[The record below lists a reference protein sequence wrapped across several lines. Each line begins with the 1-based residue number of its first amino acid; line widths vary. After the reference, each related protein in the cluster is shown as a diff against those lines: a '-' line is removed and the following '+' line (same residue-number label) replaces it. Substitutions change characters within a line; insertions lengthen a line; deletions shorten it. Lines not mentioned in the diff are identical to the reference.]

1 MLYAVTQILS
11 LLPNSITY
19 GSDTSDRKLGN
30 GERGQPWKGRINIWP
45 WFGRVG
51 YTSRKDRKESS
62 GGPLDCLTWHLT
74 PPPKEIIETH
84 SGCNP
89 GHLILVA
96 KTRWKLEGNST
107 LQDKQSDADF
117 IVCKVHVLTRSQH
130 FSSRHFQTLTITDEV
145 SSLLTLSSSSSSLP
159 WKLMIKLPTLGGN
172 GIWNLRF
179 FRLDWKFQRSCWE
192 KEEDGGLGVG
202 KMSVS
207 PS

>member
-19 GSDTSDRKLGN
+19 ESDTSDRKLGN
-30 GERGQPWKGRINIWP
+30 GERGSTLEGENKHLTMVRG
-45 WFGRVG
+45 GVG

-62 GGPLDCLTWHLT
+62 GGPLGCLTWNLT

-117 IVCKVHVLTRSQH
+117 KVCKVHVLTRSQH

-159 WKLMIKLPTLGGN
+159 
-172 GIWNLRF
+172 
-179 FRLDWKFQRSCWE
+179 
-192 KEEDGGLGVG
+192 
-202 KMSVS
+202 
-207 PS
+207 